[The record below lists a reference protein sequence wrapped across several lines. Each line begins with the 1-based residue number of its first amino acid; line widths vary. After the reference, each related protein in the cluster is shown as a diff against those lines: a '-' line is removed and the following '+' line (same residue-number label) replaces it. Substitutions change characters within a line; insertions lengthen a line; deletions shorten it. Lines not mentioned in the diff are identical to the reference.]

1 MSRRSYGSGRLFERA
16 DAAGQVSW
24 YGSWWSGGTRVKRK
38 IATKRTPGTADGLT
52 RAQAEKELRKRIERD
67 VIVSTPPGA
76 HWRRPA
82 APTSITWRT

>member
-38 IATKRTPGTADGLT
+38 IAAKRTRVP
-52 RAQAEKELRKRIERD
+52 
-67 VIVSTPPGA
+67 
-76 HWRRPA
+76 
-82 APTSITWRT
+82 RTD